1 MMLTNDSFFSALE
14 EQERMAIA
22 DPAISPASKW
32 RGRAIAAITCAI
44 LALIVLGLLALRLW
58 IALPS
63 WVHFAD

>member
-22 DPAISPASKW
+22 DPAISPFSKW
-32 RGRAIAAITCAI
+32 RKRTIAAITFAI
-44 LALIVLGLLALRLW
+44 FALVVLGLLALRLW
-58 IALPS
+58 LSLPN

>member
-14 EQERMAIA
+14 EQERIAIA

-32 RGRAIAAITCAI
+32 RERAIAAFTFAI
-44 LALIVLGLLALRLW
+44 LALMVLGLLALRLW
-58 IALPS
+58 LSLPN